1 MSEIKVTFV
10 PFWEII
16 RVFLITIYR
25 IMYTFAPIKKHLF
38 FTKKHKNMKKFVFKS
53 MLCLTLGAVTMTSC
67 VGSFGLFNKLLAWNK
82 NLSNKFVNELVFI
95 VISPAY
101 GICSLADLVVL
112 NSVEFWTGKNPISKV
127 GTTKN
132 VWGQDGRQYAVK
144 TLKNGYEI
152 TEPTGEKTLFV
163 YNKSEKS
170 WSMESNGKVQELF
183 RFNEDGT
190 VQACLPNG
198 EKMDVALNEGGMYQL
213 RMAVNDGTFFAAR

>member
-1 MSEIKVTFV
+1 MRPVENIFNY
-10 PFWEII
+10 
-16 RVFLITIYR
+16 FLNTQ
-25 IMYTFAPIKKHLF
+25 
-38 FTKKHKNMKKFVFKS
+38 NMKKFVFKAA
-53 MLCLTLGAVTMTSC
+53 LCLTLGAVTMSSC
-67 VGSFGLFNKLLAWNK
+67 VGSYGLFNKLLAWNK

-101 GICSLADLVVL
+101 AFCSLADVVVL
-112 NSVEFWTGKNPISKV
+112 NSIEFWTGKNPISKV

-132 VWGQDGRQYAVK
+132 VWGKDGRQYAVK
-144 TLKNGYEI
+144 TLKNGYEV
-152 TEPTGEKTLFV
+152 TEPSGEKTLFV

-190 VQACLPNG
+190 VQACLPSG